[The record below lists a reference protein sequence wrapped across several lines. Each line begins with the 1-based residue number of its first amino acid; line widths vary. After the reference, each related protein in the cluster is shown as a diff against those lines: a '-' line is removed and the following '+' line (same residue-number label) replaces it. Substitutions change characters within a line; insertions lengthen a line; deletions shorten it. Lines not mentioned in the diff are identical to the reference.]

1 MKKVQKEAN
10 LYKDLPTKKLK
21 KVIREYKFLVSAN
34 SRNFNFLFTLVT
46 MLIPYL
52 LVFPITPLTFI
63 LLIIVHYY
71 LFDVYLFEQKNW
83 KLVSDKEKNEMEQ
96 IVVILESFLKD
107 RKTNVN
113 KTFWQINS
121 ITISQ
126 SRLNL
131 TQKYTL
137 DLYFTE
143 RNKFV
148 MDPT

>member
-21 KVIREYKFLVSAN
+21 KVIREYKFLVRAN

-107 RKTNVN
+107 RKTKNPSV
-113 KTFWQINS
+113 
-121 ITISQ
+121 
-126 SRLNL
+126 
-131 TQKYTL
+131 
-137 DLYFTE
+137 
-143 RNKFV
+143 
-148 MDPT
+148 